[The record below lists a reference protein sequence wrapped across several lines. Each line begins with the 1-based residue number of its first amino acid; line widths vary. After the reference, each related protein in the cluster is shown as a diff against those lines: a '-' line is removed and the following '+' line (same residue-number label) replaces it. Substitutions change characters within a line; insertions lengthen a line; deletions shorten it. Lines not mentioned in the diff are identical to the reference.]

1 MNTLSMNTLSGSGA
15 SMRAPGGQRAFRPQ
29 SRYGPV
35 GLVVMVLAHVLIGY
49 ALMTGMARQAFEL
62 VKKPLDATIIQEV
75 KLPPPPPPPPPPKPE
90 VRKITQ
96 APKVNEPPPPA
107 YVPPPEVAPQVGS
120 AEPVITQVQTSEPVA
135 PPPPA
140 PPPVVTPEPALP
152 VRADIAIVCPKQVR
166 PSMPER
172 AIDEGIEGTVKA
184 QVRIKNGKV
193 VDVRVLSGPKVY
205 HAAVRNAMLAYECS
219 AGDNEVL
226 ATQDF
231 TFKLN

>member
-1 MNTLSMNTLSGSGA
+1 MNAASGA
-15 SMRAPGGQRAFRPQ
+15 GVSMRAPGGKKTFNPR
-29 SRYGPV
+29 SRFGPV
-35 GLVVMVLAHVLIGY
+35 GLATMVLAHVLIGY
-49 ALMTGMARQAFEL
+49 ALMTGMARQAFEM

-75 KLPPPPPPPPPPKPE
+75 KLPPPPPPPPPNPE
-90 VRKITQ
+90 IRKVTQ

-107 YVPPPEVAPQVGS
+107 YVPPPEVAPPASSV
-120 AEPVITQVQTSEPVA
+120 EPVITQVQTSQPVA

-140 PPPVVTPEPALP
+140 PPPVATPEPAAP

-166 PSMPER
+166 PSVPER

-184 QVRIKNGKV
+184 QVRIRNGKV

-219 AGDNEVL
+219 AGENEVL

>member
-1 MNTLSMNTLSGSGA
+1 MSTLSMNAASGA
-15 SMRAPGGQRAFRPQ
+15 GMSMRAPGGKKTFNPR
-29 SRYGPV
+29 SRFGPV
-35 GLVVMVLAHVLIGY
+35 GLATMVLAHMLIGY
-49 ALMTGMARQAFEL
+49 ALMTGMARQAFEM

-75 KLPPPPPPPPPPKPE
+75 KLPPPPPPPPPPQPE
-90 VRKITQ
+90 IRKVTQ
-96 APKVNEPPPPA
+96 APKVKEPPPPA
-107 YVPPPEVAPQVGS
+107 YVPPPEVAPPAMPQD
-120 AEPVITQVQTSEPVA
+120 PVITQVQTSQPVA

-140 PPPVVTPEPALP
+140 PPPVVTPEPAAP

-166 PSMPER
+166 PGMPDR

-184 QVRIKNGKV
+184 QARIRNGKV

-219 AGDNEVL
+219 AGENEVL

>member
-1 MNTLSMNTLSGSGA
+1 MNAVSGVGVP
-15 SMRAPGGQRAFRPQ
+15 MRAPGGNKAFKPK
-29 SRYGPV
+29 SRFGPV
-35 GLVVMVLAHVLIGY
+35 GLVTMALAHVLIGY
-49 ALMTGMARQAFEL
+49 ALMTGMARQAFEM

-75 KLPPPPPPPPPPKPE
+75 KLPPPPPPPPPKPE
-90 VRKITQ
+90 IRKITQ
-96 APKVNEPPPPA
+96 APKLNEPPPPA
-107 YVPPPEVAPQVGS
+107 YVPPPEVAPPVTS
-120 AEPVITQVQTSEPVA
+120 AEPVITQVQTSQPVA

-140 PPPVVTPEPALP
+140 PPPVVIPEPAAP

-166 PSMPER
+166 PSMPDR

-184 QVRIKNGKV
+184 QVRIRNGKV
-193 VDVRVLSGPKVY
+193 VEVRVLSGPKVY

-219 AGDNEVL
+219 AGENEVL

>member
-1 MNTLSMNTLSGSGA
+1 M
-15 SMRAPGGQRAFRPQ
+15 PQ
-29 SRYGPV
+29 
-35 GLVVMVLAHVLIGY
+35 
-49 ALMTGMARQAFEL
+49 
-62 VKKPLDATIIQEV
+62 D
-75 KLPPPPPPPPPPKPE
+75 
-90 VRKITQ
+90 
-96 APKVNEPPPPA
+96 
-107 YVPPPEVAPQVGS
+107 
-120 AEPVITQVQTSEPVA
+120 PVITQVQTSQPVA

-140 PPPVVTPEPALP
+140 PPPVVTPEPAAP

-166 PSMPER
+166 PGMPDR

-184 QVRIKNGKV
+184 QARIRNGKV

-219 AGDNEVL
+219 AGENEVL